1 MVQSIR
7 EKIAEA
13 VEAEK
18 KSREYAEQFYEQEAV
33 MASHFVL
40 DTALLDRLI
49 PPGSRIFDAMMARG
63 RHVLHF
69 ARKGY
74 SVYGND
80 RNKHMVKLVEEEL
93 RNEGLKAKLLSID
106 VTNLKQVRDDYFD
119 SVICM
124 YSSLGCIPGS
134 FNRQKA
140 MREFARILKP
150 GGIVVVHAHS
160 PLDTLEKPTDLLWM
174 LKGMFWKTPAGLERG
189 DWYYLH
195 GSSLGYSYIHEFRP
209 KEFRNLFTSAGLKV
223 VKEFYLN
230 LKQDRIIHDL
240 FSFASGGFIFVGRKT

>member
-1 MVQSIR
+1 MNEIMVQSIR
-7 EKIAEA
+7 EKVAEA

-18 KSREYAEQFYEQEAV
+18 RSKEYAEQFYEQEAS

-49 PPGSRIFDAMMARG
+49 RPGSRIFDAMMARG

-74 SVYGND
+74 SVCGND
-80 RNKHMVKLVEEEL
+80 RNKHMVKLVRESL
-93 RNEGLKAKLLSID
+93 RNEGLKAKLLSND
-106 VTNLKQVRDDYFD
+106 VTSLEGIRDNCFD

-134 FNRQKA
+134 SNRRKA
-140 MREFARILKP
+140 MQEFVRILKP
-150 GGIVVVHAHS
+150 GGVVVVHAHS
-160 PLDTLEKPTDLLWM
+160 PLDPLEKPTDILLM
-174 LKGMFWKTPAGLERG
+174 LKNQFWRPPAGLERG

-209 KEFRNLFTSAGLKV
+209 KEFRGLFRSVGLKV

-230 LKQDRIIHDL
+230 LKQDRIIPDV
-240 FSFASGGFIFVGRKT
+240 FSF